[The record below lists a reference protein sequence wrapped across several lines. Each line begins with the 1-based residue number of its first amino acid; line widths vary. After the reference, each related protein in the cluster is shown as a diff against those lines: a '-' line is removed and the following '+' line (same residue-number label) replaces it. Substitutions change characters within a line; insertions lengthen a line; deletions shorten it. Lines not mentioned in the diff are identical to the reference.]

1 MIRLAAGGVFIILG
15 VFVLCVATFGIF
27 RIEYALNRIHV
38 AAKCD
43 TLGSMLILAGLML
56 SNGWSME
63 SAKIGL
69 ILLFIWIGNPA
80 ASHMVA
86 RAEARSNPD
95 LGKECGVSEYEGG

>member
-1 MIRLAAGGVFIILG
+1 MGLVIGGIFIILG

-27 RIEYALNRIHV
+27 RFEYALNRIHV

-43 TLGSMLILAGLML
+43 TLGSML
-56 SNGWSME
+56 
-63 SAKIGL
+63 
-69 ILLFIWIGNPA
+69 NPA

-86 RAEARSNPD
+86 RAEAGSNPD

>member
-1 MIRLAAGGVFIILG
+1 MGLVIGGIFIILG

-27 RIEYALNRIHV
+27 RFEYALNRIHV

-43 TLGSMLILAGLML
+43 TLGSMLILAGLMI
-56 SNGWSME
+56 SNGGNME

-86 RAEARSNPD
+86 RAEAGSNPD

>member
-27 RIEYALNRIHV
+27 RFEYALNRIHV

-56 SNGWSME
+56 SRGQEQSGPWEGM
-63 SAKIGL
+63 
-69 ILLFIWIGNPA
+69 
-80 ASHMVA
+80 
-86 RAEARSNPD
+86 R
-95 LGKECGVSEYEGG
+95 GV

>member
-1 MIRLAAGGVFIILG
+1 MI
-15 VFVLCVATFGIF
+15 
-27 RIEYALNRIHV
+27 
-38 AAKCD
+38 
-43 TLGSMLILAGLML
+43 
-56 SNGWSME
+56 SNGWNME

-86 RAEARSNPD
+86 RAEAGSNPD